1 MMFVNNL
8 PMMIFIKHQV
18 ANCRRKRSIP
28 DPQVEPHTIHGGERA
43 FLYQV
48 SHWCYM
54 QSIICKQS
62 KVDNV
67 SYIISMFPVCGGLPV
82 HLWHGRQGLPPESH
96 LRDARVPSPW
106 LRPRWRT
113 PRSLPHVSHRVKQK
127 CLLWFYSST
136 PTATSSW
143 KTIENVSPRPSRSSY
158 QKKMSEYIGAE
169 LAGRKEGDCFKFE
182 RDCSRFDS
190 KLFCKV
196 PPTTIC
202 LSSDRSSSWTSIQ
215 GRHRW

>member
-1 MMFVNNL
+1 MEANEPF
-8 PMMIFIKHQV
+8 FI
-18 ANCRRKRSIP
+18 RSHI
-28 DPQVEPHTIHGGERA
+28 DT
-43 FLYQV
+43 
-48 SHWCYM
+48 YM
-54 QSIICKQS
+54 QSIRCKQS
-62 KVDNV
+62 KVDDV

-96 LRDARVPSPW
+96 LRDARISSPW
-106 LRPRWRT
+106 LWPRWRT

-136 PTATSSW
+136 PTAASW
-143 KTIENVSPRPSRSSY
+143 KSIENVSPRPSRSSY

-190 KLFCKV
+190 KQFCKV

-215 GRHRW
+215 GRRRW

>member
-1 MMFVNNL
+1 
-8 PMMIFIKHQV
+8 MMIFSK
-18 ANCRRKRSIP
+18 
-28 DPQVEPHTIHGGERA
+28 
-43 FLYQV
+43 YQV
-48 SHWCYM
+48 TKLQEETFDPRSPSWTPHNPWRRASLSLPGLTLMYM
-54 QSIICKQS
+54 QSIRCKQS

-106 LRPRWRT
+106 LRPCWRT

-143 KTIENVSPRPSRSSY
+143 KSIENVSPRPSRSSY

-169 LAGRKEGDCFKFE
+169 LAGRREGDCFKFE

-190 KLFCKV
+190 KQFCKV

-215 GRHRW
+215 GRRRW